1 MSNRKHILLLAL
13 SELGGWGEESNPI
26 LSRGPAERAGKL
38 TDMEAKGE
46 LENDDATV
54 PRGSTEQAGKF
65 PCLGKNA
72 KSQEEEGRKE
82 GVHRRSKHRGNS

>member
-1 MSNRKHILLLAL
+1 M
-13 SELGGWGEESNPI
+13 
-26 LSRGPAERAGKL
+26 SRGPAERAGKL

-65 PCLGKNA
+65 PSIGKNS
-72 KSQEEEGRKE
+72 KSKEGEGRKE
-82 GVHRRSKHRGNS
+82 GGSTLPAQTPGKFVKQMGFI

>member
-1 MSNRKHILLLAL
+1 MLVHILLFAS
-13 SELGGWGEESNPI
+13 SELGGLGEESNPI
-26 LSRGPAERAGKL
+26 SSRGPAEQAGKL
-38 TDMEAKGE
+38 TDMESKGE

-54 PRGSTEQAGKF
+54 PRGPTEQAGI
-65 PCLGKNA
+65 LLDMGKQA